1 MIFIP
6 HTSSSSLLT
15 GGQCDV
21 VHVVTAAHLSTA
33 LFYNLSKSNYVIS
46 FVGAMQGEK
55 RQEKKYV

>member
-6 HTSSSSLLT
+6 HTSSFLLT

-21 VHVVTAAHLSTA
+21 VHVVTAAHLSAA

-46 FVGAMQGEK
+46 FVGAM
-55 RQEKKYV
+55 